1 MYFNKFTI
9 FKYDFE
15 YSFMSVLHH
24 MNVYRFMLI
33 RIEQE
38 DKSEVFKYLWH
49 SNLLIL
55 TYLASKDRLL
65 F

>member
-1 MYFNKFTI
+1 
-9 FKYDFE
+9 
-15 YSFMSVLHH
+15 MSVLHH

-33 RIEQE
+33 RIEQK

-55 TYLASKDRLL
+55 TYFTCKDRLL

>member
-1 MYFNKFTI
+1 
-9 FKYDFE
+9 
-15 YSFMSVLHH
+15 MSILHY

-33 RIEQE
+33 RIEQK

-49 SNLLIL
+49 RNLL
-55 TYLASKDRLL
+55 

>member
-1 MYFNKFTI
+1 
-9 FKYDFE
+9 
-15 YSFMSVLHH
+15 MSVLHH

-55 TYLASKDRLL
+55 TYLTCKDRLL